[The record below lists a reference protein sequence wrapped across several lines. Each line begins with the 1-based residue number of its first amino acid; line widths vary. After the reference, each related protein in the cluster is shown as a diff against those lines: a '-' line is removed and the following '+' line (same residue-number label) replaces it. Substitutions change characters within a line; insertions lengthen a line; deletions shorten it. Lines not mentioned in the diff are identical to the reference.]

1 MQSSECQSS
10 WYTGLRSFFV
20 QQEGWDAV
28 VVKHLDEWDVQPVIL
43 IAQRGEKCSAGF
55 NTNYPLDMRR
65 RQVILGR
72 SLMVDLLRAE
82 GVEGELNEEL
92 WF

>member
-1 MQSSECQSS
+1 MYSKSE
-10 WYTGLRSFFV
+10 
-20 QQEGWDAV
+20 AV
-28 VVKHLDEWDVQPVIL
+28 LVKHLDEWDVQPVIL
-43 IAQRGEKCSAGF
+43 IGAQRGEKCSAGF

-65 RQVILGR
+65 RQVIRGR
-72 SLMVDLLRAE
+72 SLVVDLLRAE